1 MLSSSFSDFF
11 ISCLK
16 YPKCIVYSYLLDCP
30 RNQEIWCGQTEGKI
44 LVQDYN
50 DLTKSEQIVETND
63 IVNMHRNCQFLE
75 SAMVG
80 DRQYV
85 WSYNYPGL

>member
-1 MLSSSFSDFF
+1 M
-11 ISCLK
+11 
-16 YPKCIVYSYLLDCP
+16 YSYSLDCP